1 MSNNMQIEYKYECTL
16 SILIE
21 NQPSILPRIVGL
33 LTRRGFKVD
42 SLAIGS
48 TEYDQTSRL
57 IIILPGNM
65 RVIDQITRQ
74 LYKLLP
80 IIKIQNL
87 THFPS
92 IRRELL
98 LLKIL
103 STRKD
108 RSKILEIATFFRAK
122 ILDFAERVLTIEVT
136 GDSEKIIA
144 LEQLINQFGVLE
156 LVRTGKIALSRES
169 IINAQLFT
177 KQKNVNRKKILNSYI
192 SEVETKLYLK

>member
-1 MSNNMQIEYKYECTL
+1 MKTEYEYECTISL
-16 SILIE
+16 LIE
-21 NQPSILPRIVGL
+21 NQPSILPRITGL

-48 TEYDQTSRL
+48 TEYEKTSRL
-57 IIILPGNM
+57 VLILPGNM

-80 IIKIQNL
+80 VIKIQNL
-87 THFPS
+87 THLPS

-103 STRKD
+103 STSKD

-122 ILDFAERVLTIEVT
+122 ILDFAEKAITLEVT

-144 LEQLINQFGVLE
+144 LEQLIHRFGVLE
-156 LVRTGKIALSRES
+156 LVRTGKVALSRES
-169 IINAQLFT
+169 IANGQLFT
-177 KQKNVNRKKILNSYI
+177 IQKEVDRRKILNSYI
-192 SEVETKLYLK
+192 SEIETKFYLK

>member
-1 MSNNMQIEYKYECTL
+1 MQIDYEYECTI

-48 TEYDQTSRL
+48 TEYFNTSRL
-57 IIILPGNM
+57 ILILPGNL
-65 RVIDQITRQ
+65 RVVDQITRQ

-80 IIKIQNL
+80 VIKIQNL
-87 THFPS
+87 THIPS
-92 IRRELL
+92 VRRELL
-98 LLKIL
+98 LIKIV
-103 STRKD
+103 STITD
-108 RSKILEIATFFRAK
+108 RSKVLEIVTFFRAK
-122 ILDFAERVLTIEVT
+122 ILDFAENILTIEVT
-136 GDSEKIIA
+136 GDSEKILA
-144 LEQLINQFGVLE
+144 LEQLINKFGILE

-177 KQKNVNRKKILNSYI
+177 KQKNINRKKILNSYI

>member
-1 MSNNMQIEYKYECTL
+1 MKIEYEYECTI

-21 NQPSILPRIVGL
+21 NQSSILPRITGF
-33 LTRRGFKVD
+33 LTRRGFKID

-48 TEYDQTSRL
+48 TEYDKTSRL
-57 IIILPGNM
+57 ILVLPGNL
-65 RVIDQITRQ
+65 RLINQVAKQ

-87 THFPS
+87 THIPA

-103 STRKD
+103 STTKD

-122 ILDFAERVLTIEVT
+122 VLDFAEKALTLEIT
-136 GDSEKIIA
+136 GDSEKILA
-144 LEQLINQFGVLE
+144 LEQLMNKFGVLE
-156 LVRTGKIALSRES
+156 VVRTGKIAISRES
-169 IINAQLFT
+169 ITNSQIFT
-177 KQKNVNRKKILNSYI
+177 LQKEFNRRKILNSYI
-192 SEVETKLYLK
+192 SEIETKLYLN

>member
-103 STRKD
+103 STKKD

>member
-1 MSNNMQIEYKYECTL
+1 MKTEYEYECTI

-21 NQPSILPRIVGL
+21 NQPSILPRITGL

-48 TEYDQTSRL
+48 TEYEKTSRL
-57 IIILPGNM
+57 VLILPGNM

-80 IIKIQNL
+80 VIKIQNL
-87 THFPS
+87 THIPS

-103 STRKD
+103 STSKD

-122 ILDFAERVLTIEVT
+122 ILDFAEKALTLEVT

-144 LEQLINQFGVLE
+144 LEQLIHRFGILE

-169 IINAQLFT
+169 IANGQLFT
-177 KQKNVNRKKILNSYI
+177 IQKEADRCKILNSYI
-192 SEVETKLYLK
+192 SEIETKLYLK

>member
-1 MSNNMQIEYKYECTL
+1 MQVNYKYECTL

-21 NQPSILPRIVGL
+21 NQPTILPRITGL
-33 LTRRGFKVD
+33 LTRRGFKVE

-48 TEYDQTSRL
+48 TEYSQISRL
-57 IIILPGNM
+57 ILILPGNL

-87 THFPS
+87 THLPS

-103 STRKD
+103 ANRPD

-122 ILDFAERVLTIEVT
+122 ILDFAEKVLTLEVT
-136 GDSEKIIA
+136 GDSEKILA

-169 IINAQLFT
+169 ITNAQLFT
-177 KQKNVNRKKILNSYI
+177 KQKEINRKKILNSYI

>member
-1 MSNNMQIEYKYECTL
+1 
-16 SILIE
+16 
-21 NQPSILPRIVGL
+21 
-33 LTRRGFKVD
+33 
-42 SLAIGS
+42 
-48 TEYDQTSRL
+48 
-57 IIILPGNM
+57 M

-74 LYKLLP
+74 LFKLLP

>member
-1 MSNNMQIEYKYECTL
+1 MQIDYEYECTI

-48 TEYDQTSRL
+48 TEYFNTSRL
-57 IIILPGNM
+57 ILILPGNL
-65 RVIDQITRQ
+65 RVVDQITRQ

-80 IIKIQNL
+80 VIKIQNL
-87 THFPS
+87 THIPS
-92 IRRELL
+92 VRRELL
-98 LLKIL
+98 LIKIV
-103 STRKD
+103 STITD
-108 RSKILEIATFFRAK
+108 RSKVLEIVTFFRAK
-122 ILDFAERVLTIEVT
+122 ILDFAENILTIEVT
-136 GDSEKIIA
+136 GDSEKILA
-144 LEQLINQFGVLE
+144 LEQLINKFGILE

-177 KQKNVNRKKILNSYI
+177 KQKNTNRKKILNSYI

>member
-1 MSNNMQIEYKYECTL
+1 MQLNYKYECTL
-16 SILIE
+16 SILLE
-21 NQPSILPRIVGL
+21 NQPTILPRITGL
-33 LTRRGFKVD
+33 LTRRGFKVE

-48 TEYDQTSRL
+48 TEYSQLSRL
-57 IIILPGNM
+57 ILILPGNL

-87 THFPS
+87 THLPS

-103 STRKD
+103 ANTPD

-122 ILDFAERVLTIEVT
+122 ILDFAEKVLTLEVT
-136 GDSEKIIA
+136 GDSEKILA
-144 LEQLINQFGVLE
+144 LEQLISQFGILE

-169 IINAQLFT
+169 ITNAQLFT
-177 KQKNVNRKKILNSYI
+177 KQKEINRKKILNSYI

>member
-1 MSNNMQIEYKYECTL
+1 MQIDYEYECTI

-48 TEYDQTSRL
+48 TEYTNTSR
-57 IIILPGNM
+57 IILILPGNL
-65 RVIDQITRQ
+65 RVVDQVTRQ

-80 IIKIQNL
+80 VIKIQNL
-87 THFPS
+87 THIPAV
-92 IRRELL
+92 RRELL
-98 LLKIL
+98 LVKIV
-103 STRKD
+103 STLTD
-108 RSKILEIATFFRAK
+108 RSKILEIVTFFRAK
-122 ILDFAERVLTIEVT
+122 ILDFAENIFTIEVT
-136 GDSEKIIA
+136 GDSEKILA
-144 LEQLINQFGVLE
+144 LEQLINKFGILE

-169 IINAQLFT
+169 ITNAQLFT
-177 KQKNVNRKKILNSYI
+177 KQKNINRKKILNSYI

>member
-1 MSNNMQIEYKYECTL
+1 MQIDYKYECTL

-21 NQPSILPRIVGL
+21 NQPTILPRIVGL

-57 IIILPGNM
+57 VLILPGNM
-65 RVIDQITRQ
+65 RVIDQITKQ

-87 THFPS
+87 THLPS

-103 STRKD
+103 SPRKD

-122 ILDFAERVLTIEVT
+122 ILDFAEKVLTIEVT

-177 KQKNVNRKKILNSYI
+177 KQKDLNRKKILNSYI

>member
-1 MSNNMQIEYKYECTL
+1 MQIDYEYECTI

-48 TEYDQTSRL
+48 TEYNNTSR
-57 IIILPGNM
+57 IILILPGNL
-65 RVIDQITRQ
+65 RVVDQVTRQ

-80 IIKIQNL
+80 VIKIQNL
-87 THFPS
+87 THIPAV
-92 IRRELL
+92 RRELL
-98 LLKIL
+98 LIKIV
-103 STRKD
+103 STLTD
-108 RSKILEIATFFRAK
+108 RSKVLEIVTFFRAK
-122 ILDFAERVLTIEVT
+122 ILDFAENIFTIEVT
-136 GDSEKIIA
+136 GDSEKILA
-144 LEQLINQFGVLE
+144 LEQLINKFGILE

-169 IINAQLFT
+169 ITNAQLFT
-177 KQKNVNRKKILNSYI
+177 KQKNINRKKILNSYI

>member
-1 MSNNMQIEYKYECTL
+1 MQIDYEYECTM

-33 LTRRGFKVD
+33 LTRRGVKVD

-48 TEYDQTSRL
+48 TEYINTSR
-57 IIILPGNM
+57 IILILPGNL

-80 IIKIQNL
+80 VIKIQNL
-87 THFPS
+87 THIPA

-98 LLKIL
+98 LIKIV
-103 STRKD
+103 STLTD
-108 RSKILEIATFFRAK
+108 RSKILEIVTFFRAK
-122 ILDFAERVLTIEVT
+122 ILDFAENILTIEVT

-144 LEQLINQFGVLE
+144 LEQLINKFGILE

-169 IINAQLFT
+169 ITNTQLFT
-177 KQKNVNRKKILNSYI
+177 KQKNINRKKILNSYI

>member
-1 MSNNMQIEYKYECTL
+1 MQIDYKYECPL

-21 NQPSILPRIVGL
+21 NQPAILPRIAGL

-48 TEYDQTSRL
+48 TEHAKTSRL
-57 IIILPGNM
+57 ILILPGNM

-74 LYKLLP
+74 LYKLFP
-80 IIKIQNL
+80 VIKIQNL
-87 THFPS
+87 THLPS
-92 IRRELL
+92 IRRELI

-103 STRKD
+103 STRKN

-122 ILDFAERVLTIEVT
+122 VLDFAEKVLTLEVT

-144 LEQLINQFGVLE
+144 FEQLINQFGVVE
-156 LVRTGKIALSRES
+156 LVRTGKIALTRES
-169 IINAQLFT
+169 IATAQLFT
-177 KQKNVNRKKILNSYI
+177 KKKDLQRKKILKSYI
-192 SEVETKLYLK
+192 SEIETKLYLL

>member
-1 MSNNMQIEYKYECTL
+1 MKTEYEYECTISL
-16 SILIE
+16 LIE
-21 NQPSILPRIVGL
+21 NQPSILPRITGL

-48 TEYDQTSRL
+48 TEYEKTSRL
-57 IIILPGNM
+57 VLILPGNM

-80 IIKIQNL
+80 VIKIQNL
-87 THFPS
+87 THLPS

-103 STRKD
+103 STSKD

-122 ILDFAERVLTIEVT
+122 ILDFAEKAITLEVT

-144 LEQLINQFGVLE
+144 LEQLIHRFGVLE
-156 LVRTGKIALSRES
+156 LVRTDRGAH
-169 IINAQLFT
+169 
-177 KQKNVNRKKILNSYI
+177 V
-192 SEVETKLYLK
+192 